1 MAEEMPFD
9 LMVRFGP
16 VPPRGAGH
24 QDIESV
30 RQALGRYRI
39 YGAALASNRA
49 IQYDPISGNQQ
60 TAEAARQSQAIPV
73 IVPGAVL
80 DPRAFV
86 GEAPTTPEGTRIYYI
101 LPATQGYALPYAPL
115 RALLN
120 SLPRNLPLYFEA
132 RREGDATQ
140 IGIVLREV
148 GYAGAPVFLGGCT
161 GSALNEAISVAK
173 SLDFVGLTTHGM
185 RGVGEVQHAVK
196 IVGANRVL
204 FASGSPSESL
214 SAAMALVKLAGLPPE
229 ERAAVFGNNARRLLG
244 IAAPA
249 AGA

>member
-24 QDIESV
+24 KNIESV

-49 IQYDPISGNQQ
+49 IQYDPISGNIQ
-60 TAEAARQSQAIPV
+60 TADAARQSPTMPV
-73 IVPGAVL
+73 IVAGAVL
-80 DPRAFV
+80 DPRIFV
-86 GEAPTTPEGTRIYYI
+86 GVPPKPPEGTRIYYI

-115 RALLN
+115 RSLLK
-120 SLPRNLPLYFEA
+120 SMPHNLPLYFEA

-140 IGIVLREV
+140 IGAILREV

-173 SLDFVGLTTHGM
+173 SHDFVGLTTHGM
-185 RGVGEVQHAVK
+185 RGIGEVQHAVK
-196 IVGANRVL
+196 VLGANRVL

-214 SAAMALVKLAGLPPE
+214 SAAIALVKLAGLPPE
-229 ERAAVFGNNARRLLG
+229 ERAAVFGANARRLLG
-244 IAAPA
+244 IATP